1 MGTLET
7 VGLLSLVALARDY
20 GIQPAFYLALL
31 GIMFLYGLNLFFTM
45 IYFTQLKK
53 DSSFKYWEQEFTI
66 TTYAIV
72 LMGFFTNFK
81 IFRMFYSRFQNR
93 KEFDAVFA
101 DELILYRTTMFTS
114 VVYILTVSLP
124 ILVASIFGIFY
135 IQFGYQ
141 LQMFC
146 IEMALIEVAMAI
158 IMSIELY
165 KIRKHILDKR
175 QFRVKST
182 EMMTNKFN
190 VLSIAPGD
198 NSDSATGTTSYRDDR
213 QTLQKLIQ
221 MINVKDAGK
230 RNED

>member
-1 MGTLET
+1 LGILET
-7 VGLLSLVALARDY
+7 VGLLSLVGLARDY
-20 GIQPAFYLALL
+20 GIQPAFYLALCS
-31 GIMFLYGLNLFFTM
+31 IMFLYSLNLFFTM

-53 DSSFKYWEQEFTI
+53 DLSFKYWEQEFPI

-72 LMGFFTNFK
+72 SMGFFTNFK

-93 KEFDAVFA
+93 KEFDSVFA
-101 DELILYRTTMFTS
+101 DEMILYRTTMFTS

-141 LQMFC
+141 LHMFC

-165 KIRKHILDKR
+165 KIRKHILERR
-175 QFRVKST
+175 QFRVKPT
-182 EMMTNKFN
+182 
-190 VLSIAPGD
+190 
-198 NSDSATGTTSYRDDR
+198 
-213 QTLQKLIQ
+213 
-221 MINVKDAGK
+221 
-230 RNED
+230 